1 MAASNTDEI
10 FNQFAK
16 VEQLAEE
23 TDKILKKSKKYII
36 TSIVGMIIFWFV
48 FLCLSILHLKAFITV
63 FFLLWVMSAIL
74 ICYIY
79 GKQYMF
85 IDIAKTMAK
94 LKKIPVLGII
104 LFIPFTALWFLA
116 TIMLPFVNIITVTIF
131 LKKQSVSLK
140 QSIEQIKAHPDFKKM
155 FEKKKKE

>member
-16 VEQLAEE
+16 VEQLDEE
-23 TDKILKKSKKYII
+23 TDKILHKSKKYLI
-36 TSIVGMIIFWFV
+36 TSIVSVIFFWFL
-48 FLCLSILHLKAFITV
+48 FLCFSILRLKAFITV
-63 FFLLWVMSAIL
+63 FFLLWVMFAII
-74 ICYIY
+74 ICYMY

-85 IDIAKTMAK
+85 IDIVRAMTK

-104 LFIPFTALWFLA
+104 LFIIYTTLWFLI
-116 TIMLPFVNIITVTIF
+116 TIMLPFVNIISVTLF